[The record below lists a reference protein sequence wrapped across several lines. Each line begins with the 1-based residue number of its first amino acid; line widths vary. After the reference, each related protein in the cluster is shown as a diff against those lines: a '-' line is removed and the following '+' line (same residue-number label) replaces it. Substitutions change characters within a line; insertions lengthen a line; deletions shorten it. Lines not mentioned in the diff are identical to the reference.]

1 MRRTRRKEKKG
12 FTLVELI
19 CVVALLAILAVLA
32 VPAYNQ
38 VQEGARKQIANS
50 NARTA
55 YSIGK
60 ANEAL
65 ISMGG
70 TSVETEA
77 QIEGGSVTKSGDVVT
92 GGKWTGTINGK
103 ACEGEYTAET
113 KTVSP

>member
-32 VPAYNQ
+32 VPAYNK
-38 VQEGARKQIANS
+38 VQDGARQQIANS
-50 NARTA
+50 NARTV

-65 ISMGG
+65 EAAGIPSENWEEQLDGG
-70 TSVETEA
+70 TYES
-77 QIEGGSVTKSGDVVT
+77 GSAAWS
-92 GGKWTGTINGK
+92 GTISGK
-103 ACEGEYTAET
+103 SASGVYVP
-113 KTVSP
+113 K

>member
-1 MRRTRRKEKKG
+1 MRRTSRKEKKG

-32 VPAYNQ
+32 VPAYTK
-38 VQEGARKQIANS
+38 VQDGARQQIANS

-65 ISMGG
+65 
-70 TSVETEA
+70 EA
-77 QIEGGSVTKSGDVVT
+77 AGVSDSASLEAMIENGSTVTDSAGKVT
-92 GGKWTGTINGK
+92 GGKWEGTLSGS
-103 ACEGEYTAET
+103 T
-113 KTVSP
+113 KPYVGTYEQK

>member
-1 MRRTRRKEKKG
+1 MRIRKRKEKKG

-32 VPAYNQ
+32 VPAYNK
-38 VQEGARKQIANS
+38 VQDGARQQIANS

-65 ISMGG
+65 KSAGIESLEETIAGSSIKESDGVVISGHWEG
-70 TSVETEA
+70 TLS
-77 QIEGGSVTKSGDVVT
+77 GSDKTYTGNYPLDATK
-92 GGKWTGTINGK
+92 
-103 ACEGEYTAET
+103 
-113 KTVSP
+113 